1 VIELFSDT
9 QTRPTPAMREAMA
22 RAEVG
27 DEQLGLDPTVEELCA
42 RVASLLGHEAG
53 VLLPSGTMGNL
64 IGLLLHVGTTGEE
77 VLLHELA
84 HPRRFEAGGAARLVG
99 AVLTPL
105 ASPTG
110 VFDAAQVR
118 AAAHDPGD
126 RYAPRTRLVSVEQ
139 PTNVTGGHVW
149 PLETLDG
156 VLAAAADLGLA
167 THLDG
172 ARLLNAVVASGVPAD
187 RWAGGV
193 DTAWID
199 FTKGLGAPLGAVL
212 VGSADTIARAW
223 RFKQMLGGAL
233 RQAGV
238 AAAACLHALDH
249 HVDRLADDHA
259 RARRLAEAAAEVAP
273 QAVDPTAV
281 ETNIVVLRGID
292 APAVREALARRGV
305 GAGALGPSAL
315 RLVTHLDVDDADCAH
330 AATALQEALRET
342 EASRAQG

>member
-22 RAEVG
+22 TAEVG
-27 DEQLGLDPTVEELCA
+27 DEQLGADPTVRALCE
-42 RVASLLGHEAG
+42 RVAGLLGHEAG
-53 VLLPSGTMGNL
+53 VLLPSGTMANL
-64 IGLLLHVGTTGEE
+64 IALLLHVGTTGEE

-105 ASPTG
+105 RSDTG
-110 VFDAAQVR
+110 IFGGADVR
-118 AAAHDPGD
+118 AAAHDPAD

-139 PTNVTGGHVW
+139 PTNVTGGRVW
-149 PLETLDG
+149 PLETVDE
-156 VLAAAADLGLA
+156 VLATARDLGLA
-167 THLDG
+167 AHLDG
-172 ARLLNAVVASGVPAD
+172 ARLLNAVVATGVPAD
-187 RWAGGV
+187 RWAHGF

-212 VGSADTIARAW
+212 VGSQDTIDRAW

-249 HVDRLADDHA
+249 HVTRLADDHA
-259 RARRLAEAAAEVAP
+259 RARRLAEAAAQAAP
-273 QAVDPTAV
+273 GVVDPASV
-281 ETNIVVLRGID
+281 ETNIVVLRGVD
-292 APAVREALARRGV
+292 APALRDALAERGV
-305 GAGALGPSAL
+305 GVGALGPHTV
-315 RLVTHLDVDDADCAH
+315 RLVTHLDVDDAACEH
-330 AATALQEALRET
+330 AAAALREVL
-342 EASRAQG
+342 AA